1 MRAMSGKDNDLVIAL
16 KVGTVVYLVET
27 TEKQADDLY
36 WVHVKTEDGYEGWI
50 LTEALKRDH

>member
-1 MRAMSGKDNDLVIAL
+1 MSGKDNDLVIAL